1 MPSWLEIKKCSVFS
15 ARAVCLPT
23 LLPQSLVFCFTSL
36 TKATLPLT
44 LILDLLF
51 FSPNLLSP
59 NYPDSVTVSFSY
71 FSWKPITIFSIADVF
86 LNYFSF
92 PKKHLEAPKVIAQF
106 SKLSKDNMS
115 SACYDSQKIIQIP
128 CLSS

>member
-15 ARAVCLPT
+15 PRAVCLPT
-23 LLPQSLVFCFTSL
+23 LFTTVSRLLLHKLNQSNFTPHSH
-36 TKATLPLT
+36 TRSS
-44 LILDLLF
+44 F

-115 SACYDSQKIIQIP
+115 SACYDSQKIIQIS